1 MCGGDTGAIEAMLS
15 TRATELTAQIT
26 AALDAL
32 DAADADTAHDI
43 DEAFGFSGAP
53 AETRPASAVGD
64 IVSGWPTMGQ
74 DRIAAQIAAMTPEQR
89 HHLITTMPQRG
100 RQHRRRALGDA
111 HRGQPDQH
119 RRCDPE

>member
-1 MCGGDTGAIEAMLS
+1 MLS

-74 DRIAAQIAAMTPEQR
+74 DRIAAQIATMTPEQR
-89 HHLITTMPQRG
+89 QHLITD
-100 RQHRRRALGDA
+100 DA
-111 HRGQPDQH
+111 AARSATPTACPGGCASRPTGSTSPM
-119 RRCDPE
+119 RS